1 MHGVLYED
9 QVSDQ
14 NVYSLNIKLTGDG
27 TKSLMDDGTYKS
39 FDSLIKPYSDRIGD
53 IDTILDNIN
62 GEVI

>member
-1 MHGVLYED
+1 MTGATALENGVAGLVPAPSAGKQD
-9 QVSDQ
+9 A
-14 NVYSLNIKLTGDG
+14 LFCGDG
-27 TKSLMDDGTYKS
+27 SYKS